1 MSHKFYKRLAIALL
15 ILLLAVIGFFALPY
29 LTAPSYH
36 LTNAQPVSHTTTL
49 YPTNHTVHID
59 DNSSTDIIVDI
70 SGNSLPDDA
79 YLTIN
84 TTKYGT
90 DVPQDVAPLVIEGT
104 TVVGYY
110 DVKVVTNVTLTPD
123 VMVKVTITNPNFNEH
138 STMYYYNTD
147 TAQGKWVSVLTE
159 FQSPHTVVGTF
170 AVIALTGTPIAV
182 LNNNSPSP
190 SSSPS
195 PSLSPSP
202 SSDPSQLDPLV
213 APEYGVGTL
222 LALFACFAAFALFKI
237 RGKHTDKTAPTP
249 YIKT

>member
-15 ILLLAVIGFFALPY
+15 ILLLAVISFATVSY

-36 LTNAQPVSHTTTL
+36 LTNAQPVSRTTTL

-90 DVPQDVAPLVIEGT
+90 DVPQDAAPLAIEGT

-123 VMVKVTITNPNFNEH
+123 VTVKVTITSPNFNEH
-138 STMYYYNTD
+138 STMYYYN

-170 AVIALTGTPIAV
+170 AAIALTGTPIAV
-182 LNNNSPSP
+182 LNNNSPS
-190 SSSPS
+190 SSPS
-195 PSLSPSP
+195 PSPSQP
-202 SSDPSQLDPLV
+202 DPSDPSPLFV
-213 APEYGVGTL
+213 VPEYGVGML